1 MVVLRFISE
10 IVKIHHSLD
19 SRALLEYAL
28 NLHIFF
34 HQIQYRRLQL
44 FYQCRLFER
53 IVLIFVI
60 KSHLDSILS
69 TPSVAYWNGFDHIRI
84 WRSQVVNK
92 LLIKS
97 TLFLDMICLAPV
109 SKQVSKEND
118 PLILFYFEYSSGYLY
133 RDLLLKKI
141 NTVLKNGYLLSYIHA
156 HSG

>member
-1 MVVLRFISE
+1 MILVVLRFISE

-109 SKQVSKEND
+109 SKENN

-133 RDLLLKKI
+133 RDFLLKKI